1 MSRTSIAE
9 WVRRSRTTL
18 LVTLG
23 VSATVIMFANA
34 VGRYIFNTT
43 FVWAEELIRILFVWG
58 MFVAITDSFINNEH
72 IGFRNFAE
80 LNATTKFVADL
91 IYSVSLT
98 IVGGVLAYYGWKYN
112 AMTGDVPLSGT
123 NLPAAVLML
132 PGIVS
137 GVVWCIFGAVRTM
150 RVLRK
155 GRAV

>member
-1 MSRTSIAE
+1 MI
-9 WVRRSRTTL
+9 
-18 LVTLG
+18 LVVLG

-34 VGRYIFNTT
+34 VGRYVFNTS

-58 MFVAITDSFINNEH
+58 MFIAITDSFINNEH

-80 LNATTKFVADL
+80 LNAITRFVADL

-98 IVGGVLAYYGWKYN
+98 IVGGVLSYYGWKYN

-132 PGIVS
+132 PGIVA
-137 GVVWCIFGAVRTM
+137 GAVWCLFGAIRTVRI
-150 RVLRK
+150 LGK
-155 GRAV
+155 GRAA